1 MMVSPYGKNFAE
13 FYNQHWAFWT
23 TKAWPFVSRTAGKDC
38 PQART
43 WLDLC
48 CGTGQLL
55 KKVTGR
61 GFTATG
67 LDRSPHQLR
76 HARRNAPKAKLVL
89 ADVRQF
95 SLPEHYDVIT
105 CLFDSLNYILT
116 PLGLKAAFAS
126 ARRHLNPD
134 GLFIFD
140 MNTEAGYLK
149 QWNHASV
156 PVRQEACLLIL
167 ETSYNRKA
175 RLAQCLINGF
185 VKEGNRYRRFEER
198 HLQRAFPEKTLDRM
212 LKQFGFTFRK
222 YDGYRF
228 TKPREDSG
236 GCFMCVTLSEDK
248 G

>member
-1 MMVSPYGKNFAE
+1 MPVYGKNFAE
-13 FYNQHWAFWT
+13 FYNRHWSEWT
-23 TKAWPFVSRTAGKDC
+23 GMVWPFVSRTVNKDC
-38 PQART
+38 PKAGT

-55 KKVTGR
+55 KKVTER
-61 GFTATG
+61 GYAATG
-67 LDRSPHQLR
+67 LDLSPYQLR
-76 HARRNAPKAKLVL
+76 HAKHNAPKAKFVR
-89 ADVRQF
+89 ADVRQYF
-95 SLPEHYDVIT
+95 LPERYDIIT
-105 CLFDSLNYILT
+105 CLFDSLNYLLT
-116 PLGLKAAFAS
+116 PVGLKAAFTF

-167 ETSYNRKA
+167 ETTYNRKA

-185 VKEGNRYRRFEER
+185 IKEGNRYRRFEER
-198 HLQRAFPEKTLDRM
+198 HLQRAFPEQTLDTM
-212 LKQFGFTFRK
+212 LKQLGFTFRK

-228 TKPREDSG
+228 TRPRKDSG
-236 GCFMCVTLSEDK
+236 RLFYVCSPK
-248 G
+248 

>member
-1 MMVSPYGKNFAE
+1 MAVYGKNFAE
-13 FYNQHWAFWT
+13 FYNQHWSDWT
-23 TKAWPFVSRTAGKDC
+23 GMVWPFVSRIVNKDC
-38 PQART
+38 PKAMS

-55 KKVTGR
+55 QKATEHGYK
-61 GFTATG
+61 ATG
-67 LDRSPHQLR
+67 LDLSTHQLR
-76 HARRNAPKAKLVL
+76 HAKRNAPKAKLVL

-95 SLPEHYDVIT
+95 SLPERYGVIT

-116 PLGLKAAFAS
+116 PVGLKAAFTS
-126 ARRHLNPD
+126 VRRHLNPH

-156 PVRQEACLLIL
+156 PVREKTGLLIL
-167 ETSYNRKA
+167 ETTYDRKA

-185 VKEGNRYRRFEER
+185 IKQGRDYRGFEER
-198 HLQRAFPEKTLDRM
+198 HIQRAYPVSSLDR
-212 LKQFGFTFRK
+212 LLRETGFTFHK

-228 TKPREDSG
+228 TSPRKDSG
-236 GCFMCVTLSEDK
+236 RLFYVCSPK
-248 G
+248 